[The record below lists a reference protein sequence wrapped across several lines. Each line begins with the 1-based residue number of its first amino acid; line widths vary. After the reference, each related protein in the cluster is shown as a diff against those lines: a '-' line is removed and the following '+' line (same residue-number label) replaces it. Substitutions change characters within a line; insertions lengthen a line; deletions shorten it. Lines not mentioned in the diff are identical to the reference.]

1 MKVTLIQTQLFWED
15 RRKNLSHFDRL
26 VSSIKEQTD
35 LIVLPEM
42 FTTGFSMNP
51 KKVAEASNGEGLAWL
66 KQTAKEKNAVVT
78 GSMAVEE
85 NGKYYNRLFWV
96 EASGAFKTYDKRHLF
111 RMAKEDTHYT
121 AGKKKIIGEINE
133 WKVCPLVC
141 YDLRFPVWS
150 RNRFQLADETDA
162 ERSRSGSGQEAV
174 GSEQGAVGSWQEA
187 DGSGQEAA
195 SSGQLAVISKQ
206 GVGGKWDYDVLVY
219 VANWPEVRSYPW
231 KQLLIARAIENQ
243 CYVVGVNRIGNDGNG
258 FGHSGDSVVLNPRG
272 EVISMTK
279 ANEESIE
286 TIELDRNYL
295 DAFRKNFPVGLDA
308 DDFKI

>member
-1 MKVTLIQTQLFWED
+1 MKVTLIQSSIHWED
-15 RRKNLSHFDRL
+15 RQKNLAHFDTL
-26 VSSIKEQTD
+26 ISSIKGQTD

-51 KKVAEASNGEGLAWL
+51 KKVSEASNGEGLAFL
-66 KQTAKEKNAVVT
+66 RKKAKEKNAVVM

-85 NGKYYNRLFWV
+85 NSRFFNRLFWV
-96 EASGAFKTYDKRHLF
+96 EANGDLKTYDKRHLF
-111 RMAKEDTHYT
+111 RMAKEDEHYT
-121 AGKKKIIGEINE
+121 AGEKKIIGEIKE

-150 RNRFQLADETDA
+150 RNRFQLAGG
-162 ERSRSGSGQEAV
+162 RGQEAG
-174 GSEQGAVGSWQEA
+174 GS
-187 DGSGQEAA
+187 
-195 SSGQLAVISKQ
+195 
-206 GVGGKWDYDVLVY
+206 WDYDVLVY

-243 CYVVGVNRIGNDGNG
+243 CYVIGVNRIGNDGNG

-279 ANEESIE
+279 ANEESVE

-295 DAFRKNFPVGLDA
+295 DEFRKNFPVGLDA
-308 DDFKI
+308 DNFTI

>member
-1 MKVTLIQTQLFWED
+1 VI
-15 RRKNLSHFDRL
+15 
-26 VSSIKEQTD
+26 
-35 LIVLPEM
+35 
-42 FTTGFSMNP
+42 
-51 KKVAEASNGEGLAWL
+51 
-66 KQTAKEKNAVVT
+66 T
-78 GSMAVEE
+78 GSMAVKED
-85 NGKYYNRLFWV
+85 GKYYNRLFWV

-133 WKVCPLVC
+133 WKVCPFVC

-150 RNRFQLADETDA
+150 RNRFQEADDTDA
-162 ERSRSGSGQEAV
+162 ETSAERSRSRSRSGSGQEAV
-174 GSEQGAVGSWQEA
+174 G
-187 DGSGQEAA
+187 
-195 SSGQLAVISKQ
+195 I
-206 GVGGKWDYDVLVY
+206 WDYDVLVY

-295 DAFRKNFPVGLDA
+295 DEFRKNFPVGLDA
-308 DDFKI
+308 DEFSI

>member
-15 RRKNLSHFDRL
+15 RQKNLSHFDRL

-51 KKVAEASNGEGLAWL
+51 EKVAEEAQGEGLAWL
-66 KQTAKEKNAVVT
+66 KQKAKEKNAVIT
-78 GSMAVEE
+78 GSMAVKED
-85 NGKYYNRLFWV
+85 GKYYNRLFWV

-133 WKVCPLVC
+133 WKVCPFVC

-150 RNRFQLADETDA
+150 RNRFQEADDTDA

-174 GSEQGAVGSWQEA
+174 GS
-187 DGSGQEAA
+187 
-195 SSGQLAVISKQ
+195 
-206 GVGGKWDYDVLVY
+206 WDYDVLMY

-286 TIELDRNYL
+286 TVELDRNYL
-295 DAFRKNFPVGLDA
+295 DVFRKNFPVGLDA
-308 DDFKI
+308 DDFKV